1 MTTPPPNSRAAIN
14 TCVPSLLSPHSEE
27 LDRLHNRLY
36 IGTIQSALLSSR
48 PDWRADDKSAVEVYT
63 AVIATKKIT
72 LSPTFLNQ
80 DLPQLYRLLEYLT
93 IPAIQRPPSHSK
105 LPRSLHHASAHF
117 WSWPWSG
124 MCWQSKNRISRKQ
137 PSTENKSK
145 RSRDQL
151 KSASESIVRPDRLS

>member
-14 TCVPSLLSPHSEE
+14 TCVRSLLSPHGEE

-48 PDWRADDKSAVEVYT
+48 PDWRADDKSAVQVYT
-63 AVIATKKIT
+63 AVIATKKST
-72 LSPTFLNQ
+72 LSPTFPDQ
-80 DLPQLYRLLEYLT
+80 DLPQLYKLNYT
-93 IPAIQRPPSHSK
+93 SHTKTCTTPPSHSK

-124 MCWQSKNRISRKQ
+124 MCCQSENRISRKQ
-137 PSTENKSK
+137 PSTENESSLQSAPEIN
-145 RSRDQL
+145 SR
-151 KSASESIVRPDRLS
+151 APA